1 MELCA
6 FQSTEKIFSP
16 YICEPPYWWHSTCQ
30 RWHYVESYKQ
40 RKSKPNW
47 KQN

>member
-16 YICEPPYWWHSTCQ
+16 YICEPPYYCDICFKMTDCIHKDVFYLQVS
-30 RWHYVESYKQ
+30 H
-40 RKSKPNW
+40 
-47 KQN
+47 